1 MTMDLNLQN
10 INLYISESD
19 VVRAIMNQRL
29 QQLKLQEPRLKL
41 FFPRGTIAFI
51 WLFMILASFTMLGIS
66 LIRLSFDLIV
76 ISKLYYDFGIFIVCL
91 FLIPLIVSW
100 RKYLQTTQNHKNQL
114 HFSRTDAINIVEI
127 ESYFSEQKNS
137 FIRKYEEYVNHVHG
151 KINNVA
157 KSQHLSSTTV
167 DEVESLQNRIS
178 QAVDRLEILKND
190 YFARLDNVELELKNR
205 LIDHI
210 SDPEMEVV
218 IESQILVERLEEEV
232 EAINYYL
239 QAVDE
244 MAWK

>member
-1 MTMDLNLQN
+1 MDLNLQN

-19 VVRAIMNQRL
+19 VVRIIMNQRL
-29 QQLKLQEPRLKL
+29 QQLKLQEPELKL
-41 FFPRGTIAFI
+41 VFPRGTIAFI

-66 LIRLSFDLIV
+66 VISFYLNLIV
-76 ISKLYYDFGIFIVCL
+76 ISKVYYDFGVFIVCL
-91 FLIPLIVSW
+91 VLIPLINSW
-100 RKYLQTTQNHKNQL
+100 RKYVQNTKKHKNYL
-114 HFSRTDAINIVEI
+114 HFSKTEAINIVEI
-127 ESYFSEQKNS
+127 ENYFSDQKNN
-137 FIRKYEEYVNHVHG
+137 FIKTYQEYVNYVHQ
-151 KINNVA
+151 KIENVR

-167 DEVESLQNRIS
+167 DEVGSLQNRIS
-178 QAVDRLEILKND
+178 QAVDRLETLKND
-190 YFARLDNVELELKNR
+190 YFARLDNVELELKNK